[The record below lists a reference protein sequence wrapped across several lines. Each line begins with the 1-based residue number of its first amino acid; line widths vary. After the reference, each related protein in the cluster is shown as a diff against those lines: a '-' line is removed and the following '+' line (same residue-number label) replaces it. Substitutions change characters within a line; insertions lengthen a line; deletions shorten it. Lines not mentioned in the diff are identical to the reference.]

1 MILSKVI
8 QVGSNTSYNIS
19 KKAFS
24 NIIKIQE
31 FILEKISIKI

>member
-8 QVGSNTSYNIS
+8 QAGSNTSYNIS

-24 NIIKIQE
+24 KHN
-31 FILEKISIKI
+31 